1 MGKVIFSIRYSIL
14 PERREEYLGVV
25 RELKNLVKADG
36 LENYSVYEQ
45 KNKANSFEEV
55 YIFKNQEAYDSF
67 EDSTDERIDIL
78 MTKLSD
84 MIKEQSTHYSTLFE
98 VNNAQ

>member
-1 MGKVIFSIRYSIL
+1 MSKVIFSIRYNII
-14 PERREEYLGVV
+14 PERRTEYLDVV
-25 RELKNLVKADG
+25 RELKNLVKAEG

-55 YIFKNQEAYDSF
+55 YIFNSAEAFENFDDNQ
-67 EDSTDERIDIL
+67 DERIDIL

-84 MIKEQSTHYSTLFE
+84 MIKEQSTQYTTLVE
-98 VNNAQ
+98 VNH